1 MSDLGSYMQLV
12 LPRYANT
19 YVYLVKLYH
28 NALCRKDCMVDSI
41 WHGDRKMSGL
51 YFLWFHLLVKNSC
64 VITFPERLAW
74 VLCFRKYGS
83 NFSRFT
89 KHGFLTLDKKWSFS
103 LILFSKCDW
112 KLRIWSHLL
121 KKSFMK
127 NFIFCAV
134 KMENFAT
141 IIR

>member
-1 MSDLGSYMQLV
+1 MSDLGSYIQLV

-127 NFIFCAV
+127 NFIFCAAWL
-134 KMENFAT
+134 KTFK
-141 IIR
+141 